1 MVNSLK
7 GLLLTSVLALTLQG
21 VQAAPTGQEIGV
33 ARPSQVPTTLDATV
47 HLLLRNGA
55 LAAWVD
61 VRNPTDHIVE
71 VQSQLLN
78 MAADGR
84 LPDTAYAPSDRRYD
98 IGCGRSALAFTGVA
112 AYART
117 RIYEMEPG
125 GTLRIGLDD
134 LSGSYRFPT
143 NAIGCSVR
151 HILEVRLKGEPEFRI
166 ESSGFTNFD
175 LPPGALHP

>member
-1 MVNSLK
+1 MNSVK
-7 GLLLTSVLALTLQG
+7 GLFLPFALALALQCA
-21 VQAAPTGQEIGV
+21 QAAPAGQEIGL
-33 ARPSQVPTTLDATV
+33 ARPSRIPTTLEATV
-47 HLLLRNGA
+47 HLLLREGA

-71 VQSQLLN
+71 VKSQLLN
-78 MAADGR
+78 IATDGR
-84 LPDTAYAPSDRRYD
+84 LPETAYAPGDRRYD

-117 RIYEMEPG
+117 QIYAMEPG

-134 LSGSYRFPT
+134 LSGNYRFPADAT
-143 NAIGCSVR
+143 GCSVR
-151 HILEVRLKGEPEFRI
+151 HVLEVRFKGEHEFRI

-175 LPPGALHP
+175 LPAGALHP